1 MVNFGGKSKR
11 KSKRNPN
18 AEILAAWRKHVKS
31 VATRENMNY
40 GKAMKK
46 AKMGKYGEE
55 WEKNKKSMGKVKKG
69 GDIEEPPSG
78 YNDDVDEEEEE
89 EEEEEDDNEEDD
101 KMNGGKRRR
110 RRKTMR
116 RSRKRGTRRRK
127 TRRRRH

>member
-1 MVNFGGKSKR
+1 MTNFGMKNFGG

-18 AEILAAWRKHVKS
+18 AEILAAWQKHVKS

-55 WEKNKKSMGKVKKG
+55 WKKIKKSMGKVKKG
-69 GDIEEPPSG
+69 GDGDADDEEPSSG
-78 YNDDVDEEEEE
+78 YKESSSDDEESSSDDEE
-89 EEEEEDDNEEDD
+89 
-101 KMNGGKRRR
+101 MVGGKRRR